1 MKKFIIMHMG
11 FEKPTPEDMEK
22 WMAWFGS
29 VKDATVE
36 NIGFAGGKEIT
47 HDGTN
52 DLGWDAGCI
61 TGMTIVN
68 ADSMEAAEAMAAGV
82 PKITA
87 TRVYEVR
94 SH

>member
-1 MKKFIIMHMG
+1 MSKFVIMHMG
-11 FEKPTPEDMEK
+11 FEKPSPEDMAG
-22 WMAWFGS
+22 WMAWFS
-29 VKDATVE
+29 ALKDATVE
-36 NIGFAGGKEIT
+36 NIGFAGGREIT
-47 HDGTN
+47 RDATT

-61 TGMTIVN
+61 TGMTII
-68 ADSMEAAEAMAAGV
+68 EAKDMAEAEAMAAGA